1 MPPVAT
7 SSRRPY
13 VSRRKR
19 RRISA
24 FLSKI
29 SSKVTLGLLGL
40 LLVTLVVSLGV
51 IAFTLVRGNEP
62 EDVAPVAVTAGPVAP
77 TAPVEGAPAVT
88 TSAVPAFEK

>member
-1 MPPVAT
+1 MPPVAN

-19 RRISA
+19 RRLSA
-24 FLSKI
+24 FLSKV

-40 LLVTLVVSLGV
+40 LLVGLVVSLGV

-62 EDVAPVAVTAGPVAP
+62 EATAPVAVTAESRPAAAP
-77 TAPVEGAPAVT
+77 AAPAVA
-88 TSAVPAFEK
+88 TSAAPEAGK